1 MECQAPTKGL
11 EAGRTDRQPGQ
22 LAPLNDVL
30 EVAEYLRC
38 GRTHVFALIRTG
50 RLRSVKVGRKRLV
63 PDHCVLAFVDEQ
75 TSSDGASHAETRE
88 QHGDSGGSTH
98 AQ

>member
-1 MECQAPTKGL
+1 MECQAPAQERG
-11 EAGRTDRQPGQ
+11 AGRTDCPAVQ

-38 GRTHVFALIRTG
+38 GRTHVFALIKSG

-63 PDHCVLAFVDEQ
+63 PDHCVLAFVEEQ
-75 TSSDGASHAETRE
+75 ASSDRLIR
-88 QHGDSGGSTH
+88 
-98 AQ
+98 

>member
-1 MECQAPTKGL
+1 MECQATTKGL
-11 EAGRTDRQPGQ
+11 EAGRPDRQSGT

-38 GRTHVFALIRTG
+38 GRTHVFALIKSG

-63 PDHCVLAFVDEQ
+63 PDHCVLAFVEEQ
-75 TSSDGASHAETRE
+75 SSFSGTRP
-88 QHGDSGGSTH
+88 
-98 AQ
+98 